1 MVKSAWCEIF
11 SHWFQFLGTF
21 GGLGAAGLSAS
32 LLTSVLPT
40 TLEDLL
46 ALALCSA
53 GGLSSSIWLFSFC
66 ISVWFFLIAEALMPN
81 FPDLLVVYVIS
92 LCDWDPSNLWIHCRQ
107 EERKMSMTTLL
118 QLHIYHDWPIT
129 ATANRHQGSWC
140 VFLANIW
147 LAELRES
154 RKWHLSFSLPFSSAL
169 TQTWERCM
177 HIDKLLTAYLVA
189 CFWLGGL
196 LHQTFE
202 LEFLFPSPWI
212 K

>member
-1 MVKSAWCEIF
+1 MWNIF
-11 SHWFQFLGTF
+11 PLI
-21 GGLGAAGLSAS
+21 
-32 LLTSVLPT
+32 SVLGDFWRT
-40 TLEDLL
+40 RSSWFVCFSSDICIADYFGRSSRSCTL
-46 ALALCSA
+46 
-53 GGLSSSIWLFSFC
+53 FC
-66 ISVWFFLIAEALMPN
+66 WRVIFFNLTLFFLHLC
-81 FPDLLVVYVIS
+81 VILSYCWSPYAQLSGFIGS
-92 LCDWDPSNLWIHCRQ
+92 LCDWDPSNLWIHYRQ